1 MRPRS
6 SHEAGGD
13 FNSDHRNPELCT
25 TKVPCGGACT
35 ESAPGSLALVVS
47 QAMDTDSYL
56 ASIEHDA
63 ASMLAVATAVPLDT
77 PVPTCPGWTLW
88 DLIEH
93 TGIVHRHKTETVR
106 GGWFDESPPRPS
118 GPDGDIVE
126 WFGNGVV
133 EMLEVLRTADLS
145 KPTWTWCPHQHNAD
159 WWVRRMAH
167 ETVIHGADALI
178 TAGRSGKVGHELGI
192 DGVDEILDEMMIGG
206 PAWGTLTAG
215 EGVVALEADGH
226 RWVVR
231 RASFSG
237 TSPNSGNTY
246 EDLPALVYAK
256 GHEPDAV
263 IAADP
268 GTLDL
273 WLWGRGDLPGGAVSG
288 DESLVDYVRLVAAE
302 ATQ

>member
-6 SHEAGGD
+6 SREAGGD
-13 FNSDHRNPELCT
+13 FNSDHRNPELRT

-35 ESAPGSLALVVS
+35 ESAPGSLALVGS
-47 QAMDTDSYL
+47 PSMDTDSYL
-56 ASIEHDA
+56 GSIERDA
-63 ASMLAVATAVPLDT
+63 ASMMEVATDVPLDT
-77 PVPTCPGWTLW
+77 PVPTCPGWTLR

-106 GGWFDESPPRPS
+106 GGWLDEAPPESP
-118 GPDGDIVE
+118 GPDGDILE
-126 WFGNGVV
+126 WFGHGVV
-133 EMLEVLRTADLS
+133 EMLGVFRTSDLS
-145 KPTWTWCPHQHNAD
+145 KPSWTWCPHQHNAD

-178 TAGRSGKVGHELGI
+178 TAGRSGRVEQELAI

-206 PAWGTLTAG
+206 PPWGTLTPRD
-215 EGVVALEADGH
+215 GVIALDADGH

-237 TSPNSGNTY
+237 TSPNTGNTY
-246 EDLPALVYAK
+246 EDLPALVYAE
-256 GHEPDAV
+256 GDEPDAV
-263 IAADP
+263 VAADAE
-268 GTLDL
+268 TLDL
-273 WLWGRGDLPGGAVSG
+273 WLWGRGDLPGAAISG
-288 DESLVDYVRLVAAE
+288 DGSLVDYVRLVAAE

>member
-1 MRPRS
+1 
-6 SHEAGGD
+6 
-13 FNSDHRNPELCT
+13 
-25 TKVPCGGACT
+25 
-35 ESAPGSLALVVS
+35 
-47 QAMDTDSYL
+47 
-56 ASIEHDA
+56 
-63 ASMLAVATAVPLDT
+63 
-77 PVPTCPGWTLW
+77 
-88 DLIEH
+88 
-93 TGIVHRHKTETVR
+93 
-106 GGWFDESPPRPS
+106 
-118 GPDGDIVE
+118 
-126 WFGNGVV
+126 
-133 EMLEVLRTADLS
+133 
-145 KPTWTWCPHQHNAD
+145 
-159 WWVRRMAH
+159 MAH

-273 WLWGRGDLPGGAVSG
+273 WLWGRGDLPGGAVRG